1 MSRFLLLTLAL
12 GCLMN
17 TPQSV
22 SAADSTADH
31 ECVLAHEAET
41 IEGKEVDLHDYEGKV
56 VLIVNVASKCGY
68 TKQYAGLQSLYE
80 AHKEDGLVI
89 LGFPCNQFG
98 SQEPGTN
105 SDILEF
111 CSARFNVTFPMMS
124 KVDVNG
130 DDASPLY
137 KQLTSV
143 ESKPA
148 GKGPI
153 SWNFEKFLIGRDGQV
168 VGRYKSKVAPADDEL
183 VSAIKA
189 ALKG

>member
-1 MSRFLLLTLAL
+1 MTRFFLLSLAL
-12 GCLMN
+12 GCLM
-17 TPQSV
+17 TASQPV

-31 ECVLAHEAET
+31 ACVLAHEAET

-80 AHKEDGLVI
+80 AHKDDGLVI

-98 SQEPGTN
+98 GQEPGTN
-105 SDILEF
+105 ADILEF
-111 CSARFNVTFPMMS
+111 CSARYNVTFPMMS
-124 KVDVNG
+124 TVDVNG

-137 KQLTSV
+137 KQLTSI

-168 VGRYKSKVAPADDEL
+168 
-183 VSAIKA
+183 
-189 ALKG
+189 

>member
-1 MSRFLLLTLAL
+1 MSRFLLLSLAL

-17 TPQSV
+17 TSQPV

-31 ECVLAHEAET
+31 ECVLAHEAQT
-41 IEGKEVDLHDYEGKV
+41 IEGKEVDLHDFEGKV

-105 SDILEF
+105 ADILEF
-111 CSARFNVTFPMMS
+111 CSARYNVTFPMMG

-130 DDASPLY
+130 DEASPLY

-143 ESKPA
+143 EAKPA

-168 VGRYKSKVAPADDEL
+168 IGRYKSKVAPSDDEL